1 MSLSIKRYEI
11 HGFVTLIILV
21 RTTEWESIKANMPW
35 LLDAIVCV
43 ALDLFIILQ
52 YINYRYHRKTSP
64 SEYGNC
70 EDYKEARKTIVS

>member
-1 MSLSIKRYEI
+1 VCS
-11 HGFVTLIILV
+11 ILV

-52 YINYRYHRKTSP
+52 YINYRYHRKTTTS
-64 SEYGNC
+64 SDYGNYQ
-70 EDYKEARKTIVS
+70 DSKEARKTIVS